1 MAVADDPNRP
11 SKSQRLSRSNSQR
24 LVPGKS
30 ERLPRSAGRLAR
42 GSGRMAALPPQPT
55 SLVGCWLAERFEVG
69 SSVRSGPLT
78 EVYLGVDLSEAGGIA
93 DDRVTIRVLHEHL
106 QGEPGL
112 VGSVLATGGALCAI
126 EHPRILQ
133 ARECDLDQ
141 EQPYLVFDPEP
152 KKSLADIL
160 RETEGPLPL
169 ARALRIVRQIAE
181 ALDEAHSAGLIHQEL
196 SPACVF
202 VEEGPEGDEV
212 FLADFALTSPSQA
225 LELNLGAL
233 TLNAAR
239 YASPERAAGRAQEER
254 SDLYALGLILYEC
267 LSGQLPFQGFF
278 ADQVLRAR
286 IGQRV
291 PSISERAP
299 EAEVHHALED
309 VIERVLSPE
318 LGDRYSSARALLKA
332 LETGAEVAAADAN
345 QPEQEPLDVVE
356 QLPLPGLDPTLR
368 VALTREAPGLALTWL
383 VETPRRRPPELAAF
397 EEALAAVRQVEH
409 PGLAPLTGYGARG
422 SRELF
427 ASSPW
432 RGGGG
437 GPRGESAQAQIER
450 GPLKEIPLVRR
461 LRPVLEGLA
470 VAHEAGHSHGMIDPR
485 LVELGRQARLHGLG
499 VVPAARGIPS
509 LPTVDVRDLAL
520 LMLQLLAG
528 APLEE
533 AGVEGVRK
541 RGLAQAQ
548 GKVREVLQTATSSA
562 PYPHARAMLEVLD
575 QDPRLQR
582 RDPRPFVVGGLIAL
596 VLVAL
601 LAFLASPSHDPPPET
616 PPRTPSVALTPARS
630 ATPHPTP
637 ERKPS
642 PTPEPP
648 ATPSP
653 TPEPSVP
660 TPSPSP
666 SPAGPLAPAW
676 FEALAASLR
685 PALPLPAG
693 LEFGSEPETYRL
705 EADGSVLLWVPAGR
719 AFVSKFE
726 VTWDQYRAFAAAS
739 GVRLPEEAFAV
750 ATDHPVHN
758 VSWKDAVAY
767 AAWAGARLPS
777 GAEWSAAAG
786 AGRWPWGNQTPDA
799 TYANLAGEEDGYVHT
814 SPVGTFP
821 RGVSPRGCQDLAGNV
836 AEWVADRHGKERG
849 VRGGGWFSYA
859 WDTRVAWRGHAPPG
873 ERFDFVGFR
882 LALSAR

>member
-1 MAVADDPNRP
+1 
-11 SKSQRLSRSNSQR
+11 
-24 LVPGKS
+24 
-30 ERLPRSAGRLAR
+30 
-42 GSGRMAALPPQPT
+42 MAALPPEPT
-55 SLVGCWLAERFEVG
+55 SLVGCWLGERYEVG
-69 SSVRSGPLT
+69 SSLRSGSLT
-78 EVYLGVDLSEAGGIA
+78 EVYRGVDLREAGGIA

-112 VGSVLATGGALCAI
+112 AGNVLAMAGALCAI

-141 EQPYLVFDPEP
+141 EQPYLVLDPEP
-152 KKSLADIL
+152 KKSLADII
-160 RETEGPLPL
+160 REAAGPLPVG
-169 ARALRIVRQIAE
+169 RALGIVRQVAE
-181 ALDEAHSAGLIHQEL
+181 ALDEAHSSGLIHQEL

-202 VEEGPEGDEV
+202 VDEGPEGDEV
-212 FLADFALTSPSQA
+212 FLTDFALVSPSQA
-225 LELNLGAL
+225 LDLELGAP

-239 YASPERAAGRAQEER
+239 YASPERAAGYAQEER

-309 VIERVLSPE
+309 VVERVLSPE
-318 LGDRYSSARALLKA
+318 LGERYSSARAFLKA
-332 LETGAEVAAADAN
+332 LEAGADFAAEEAN
-345 QPEQEPLDVVE
+345 QPEQEPLDIVE
-356 QLPLPGLDPTLR
+356 QLPLPGLDPTLQ
-368 VALTREAPGLALTWL
+368 VALTREATGLALTWL
-383 VETPRRRPPELAAF
+383 IETPRRRPPEQAAF
-397 EEALAAVRQVEH
+397 EEALSAVQKVEH
-409 PGLAPLTGYGARG
+409 PGLAPLVGFGPRGA
-422 SRELF
+422 RELF
-427 ASSPW
+427 ARSPW

-437 GPRGESAQAQIER
+437 GPSGENAQAQIER
-450 GPLKEIPLVRR
+450 APLKDVALVRR

-470 VAHEAGHSHGMIDPR
+470 VAHEAGVSHGMIDPR
-485 LVELGRQARLHGLG
+485 LVEFGRHPRLHGLG

-509 LPTVDVRDLAL
+509 LTTVDVRDLAL
-520 LMLQLLAG
+520 LMLQLLSG

-533 AGVEGVRK
+533 AGVEGVRE

-562 PYPHARAMLEVLD
+562 PYPHARAMLEVLE

-582 RDPRPFVVGGLIAL
+582 RDPIPLVAVGLAVL

-601 LAFLASPSHDPPPET
+601 LAFMASPSDDPRSET
-616 PPRTPSVALTPARS
+616 PTPTPSAASPTPTPI
-630 ATPHPTP
+630 ATPRPTLAPTP
-637 ERKPS
+637 SPTSRPS
-642 PTPEPP
+642 PTPEP
-648 ATPSP
+648 
-653 TPEPSVP
+653 VLP

-666 SPAGPLAPAW
+666 TPSSAGPPTPAW
-676 FEALAASLR
+676 FETLEASER
-685 PALPLPAG
+685 PELPLPAG
-693 LEFGSEPETYRL
+693 LEFGSEPKTYRL
-705 EADGSVLLWVPAGR
+705 QVDGSVLVWVPGGE

-726 VTWDQYRAFAAAS
+726 VTWEQYRAFAAAS
-739 GVRLPEEAFAV
+739 GARPAEEAFAV
-750 ATDHPVHN
+750 AKDHPVHN
-758 VSWKDAVAY
+758 VSWKDASAY

-786 AGRWPWGNQTPDA
+786 PGRWPWGNQTPDA
-799 TYANLAGEEDGYVHT
+799 TYANLAGEEDGYVQT
-814 SPVGTFP
+814 SPVGSFP
-821 RGVSPRGCQDLAGNV
+821 RGISPPGCHDLAGNV
-836 AEWVADRHGKERG
+836 AEWIADLQGKERG